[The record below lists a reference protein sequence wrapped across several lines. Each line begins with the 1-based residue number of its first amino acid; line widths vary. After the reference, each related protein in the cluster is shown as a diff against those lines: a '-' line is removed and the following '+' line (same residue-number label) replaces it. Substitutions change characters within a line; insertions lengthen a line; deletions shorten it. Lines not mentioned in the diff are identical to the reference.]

1 MASESTVEDYE
12 IVDINRPNAIA
23 QQPYAVSKNSEHRNL
38 LERFFNAAVSA
49 QGKDKFMK
57 YGFRWELDKG
67 GDKKEK

>member
-1 MASESTVEDYE
+1 MEQMASLGEQMLDIPE
-12 IVDINRPNAIA
+12 ILSWLEPA
-23 QQPYAVSKNSEHRNL
+23 PAVAKNSEHRNL